1 MNQTVTWSPVSRD
14 STIESSSQL
23 LPILYGS
30 DMMNMVDGTTSAP
43 SETLMVDSKTVPNP
57 AYLEWKK
64 KDQILLSWLHITM
77 RPTVFAQV
85 IGYKTA
91 RSTWEALD
99 RAYTSQTNA
108 RYYQIKHYLFN
119 YQIKH
124 YLFNIRVHISLR
136 NIWIVSAGSQMNYLL
151 FNNQWVIDKFLVV
164 FLTDLIL
171 ILFC

>member
-1 MNQTVTWSPVSRD
+1 MCQNKERFSRKVEETFLYMIIKGSSKAAVILWKSPLGQMNQTVTWSPVSRD

-30 DMMNMVDGTTSAP
+30 DMMSMVDGTTSAP
-43 SETLMVDSKTVPNP
+43 SETVMVDSKTVPNP

-64 KDQILLSWLHITM
+64 KSLILLSWLHTTM

-99 RAYTSQTNA
+99 MAYTSQTNA
-108 RYYQIKHYLFN
+108 RYYQIKHYPF
-119 YQIKH
+119 
-124 YLFNIRVHISLR
+124 
-136 NIWIVSAGSQMNYLL
+136 
-151 FNNQWVIDKFLVV
+151 
-164 FLTDLIL
+164 
-171 ILFC
+171 

>member
-1 MNQTVTWSPVSRD
+1 MPHSQFLEESPKSHFIENGQMNQTVTWSPVSRD

-23 LPILYGS
+23 PPILYGS
-30 DMMNMVDGTTSAP
+30 DMMSMVDGTTSAP
-43 SETLMVDSKTVPNP
+43 SETVMVDSKTVPNP

-64 KDQILLSWLHITM
+64 KDQILLSWLHTTM

-91 RSTWEALD
+91 RSTREALD

-108 RYYQIKHYLFN
+108 RYYQIKLTFL
-119 YQIKH
+119 IFAK
-124 YLFNIRVHISLR
+124 VHIPLR

-151 FNNQWVIDKFLVV
+151 FNNQ
-164 FLTDLIL
+164 
-171 ILFC
+171 